1 MQVGTGMM
9 TTETQAE
16 DRRGAEE
23 LAEGLAR
30 SMEGL
35 REQLGRVLVGQEET
49 VSQLIVTLLAGGHAL
64 LTGVPG
70 LGKTLLVKSLARLL
84 SLSFSR
90 IQFTPDLMPAD
101 IVGTE
106 VMQSDEAGNRSFRFV
121 PGPVFAGLV
130 LADEVNRTP
139 PRTQAALL
147 EAMGEGHVTA
157 GGRTYP
163 LERPFF
169 VLATQNP
176 LELEGTYPLPEAQL
190 DRFMLNVV
198 LDYLPLADEVRMVR
212 ETTTATQAELTPV
225 LSGEELLAY
234 QRLVRQVPVSGA
246 VAEFAVRLCASTR
259 PGTPLS
265 GARVTE
271 LVKWG
276 AGPRASQALVL
287 AGKAR
292 ALLSGRLAVSE
303 EDIRALALPVLRHRV
318 IMNYRAEAEGVDAT
332 GLLTGLL
339 AAAPSC

>member
-212 ETTTATQAELTPV
+212 ETTAVTQAELTPV

>member
-198 LDYLPLADEVRMVR
+198 LGCLPLADEVRMVR
-212 ETTTATQAELTPV
+212 ATTTAPRAELTPV

>member
-1 MQVGTGMM
+1 MM
-9 TTETQAE
+9 TTETQTE

-30 SMEGL
+30 SMDGL

-212 ETTTATQAELTPV
+212 ETTAATQAELTPV

-318 IMNYRAEAEGVDAT
+318 IMNYRAEAEGVGAT
-332 GLLTGLL
+332 ELLTGLL